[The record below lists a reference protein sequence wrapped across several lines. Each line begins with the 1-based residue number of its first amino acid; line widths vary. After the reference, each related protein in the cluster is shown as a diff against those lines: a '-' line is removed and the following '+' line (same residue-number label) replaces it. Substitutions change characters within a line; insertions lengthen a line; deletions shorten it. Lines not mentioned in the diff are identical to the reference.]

1 MAIAPIDSETAIDP
15 GTPVAVPPAGAGARE
30 VAARRVPPVMRF
42 FRILG
47 PGLITGASDD
57 DPSGVGTYAVT
68 GATYGFSLL
77 WTTIV
82 MIPMMVATQL
92 ISAKIAMTS
101 GMGLAGVLRKHYPR
115 TLLYSVITAMGVVNG
130 INAGVDIGAI
140 AAAIKIIV
148 PVPMTATVV
157 GIALVLLGLQI
168 WGSYRLI
175 SVVFKALTVVFFAYI
190 GSAVL
195 AHPAAAEVLSG
206 TFLPTIRPDAKFLAT
221 LVALLG
227 TTISP
232 YMWFW
237 QANQEVEERI
247 AMGQRR
253 IWQRRG
259 ASDKELRYATWDV
272 TAGMVFS
279 NLIAYFIIL
288 ATAAT
293 LFKAGKHDL
302 QTAAQA
308 AEALRPLAGN
318 ASGLLFALGLL
329 ASGFLAVPVLTG
341 STAYAVAEALGW
353 KFGLDQKLRRAVPF
367 YVVIGVATLGGMLV
381 NFVGVNTINALFL
394 VAVINGFL
402 TPPLLIVIMLIS
414 NNRAVMGDRVNGVAL
429 NVIGWAT
436 AAATLAAAVAFV
448 FTLGKS

>member
-1 MAIAPIDSETAIDP
+1 M
-15 GTPVAVPPAGAGARE
+15 AVPQAGVGSRE
-30 VAARRVPPVMRF
+30 AAVRRLPPFVRF

-68 GATYGFSLL
+68 GASTGFSLL
-77 WTTIV
+77 WTMII
-82 MIPMMVATQL
+82 MIPMMVAAQL

-101 GMGLAGVLRKHYPR
+101 GMGLSGVLRKHYPR
-115 TLLYSVITAMGVVNG
+115 TLLYVVIAAMGITNTL
-130 INAGVDIGAI
+130 NAGADIGAI
-140 AAAIKIIV
+140 AAAIRIMV
-148 PVPMTATVV
+148 PVPMTLMVLV
-157 GIALVLLGLQI
+157 IAAVLLVFQI

-175 SVVFKALTVVFFAYI
+175 VVVFKGLTLIFFAYI

-195 AHPAAAEVLSG
+195 ARPATAEVLRG
-206 TFLPTIRPDAKFLAT
+206 TLVPYIRPDVKFLSM

-253 IWQRRG
+253 LWQRRG
-259 ASDKELRYATWDV
+259 ASDTELRYATWDV
-272 TAGMVFS
+272 TIGMIFS

-293 LFKAGKHDL
+293 LFEAGKTEI
-302 QTAAQA
+302 QSAAQA

-318 ASGLLFALGLL
+318 AAGLLFALGLL

-341 STAYAVAEALGW
+341 STAYAVAEGLGW
-353 KFGLDQKLRRAVPF
+353 NYGLDQKARRAVPF
-367 YVVIGVATLGGMLV
+367 YAVIAAATLIGLFV
-381 NFVGVNTINALFL
+381 NFIGLNPIDALFI

-414 NNRAVMGDRVNGVAL
+414 NNRAVMGNRVNGVTL
-429 NVIGWAT
+429 NVVGWAT